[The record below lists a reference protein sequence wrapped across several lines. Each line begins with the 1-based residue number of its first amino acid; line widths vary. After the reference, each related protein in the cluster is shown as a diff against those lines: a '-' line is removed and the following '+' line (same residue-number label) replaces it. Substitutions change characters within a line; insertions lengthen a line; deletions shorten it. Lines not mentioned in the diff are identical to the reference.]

1 MTLSDGPK
9 VSSQATRTV
18 YFVDDEAD
26 VRKSLFYALSPS
38 GITVW
43 PFSDPQDF
51 LDELDALSPAPI
63 LLDVRMPEIDGIQ
76 LLAMIREHE
85 IEWPVIMVSAHGD
98 VKTAVSAMKH
108 GAVDFLE
115 KPFRIEELE
124 SLLEAAFDQL
134 AKSGATEK
142 KRESARAKL
151 SLLTSREAEVVDRMA
166 KGMTNNAIAEDLGIS
181 PRTIEIHRKSLLGKL
196 RCKNAA
202 MVVRLMVE
210 AGEL

>member
-98 VKTAVSAMKH
+98 IKTAVSAMKH